1 MDEAKVID
9 KRSEALEHLPVGRL
23 LKQFAIPAVVGT
35 MVNSLYNIVDR
46 MFIGNGVG
54 SLAISGL
61 AVTFPIIIFLQ
72 AMGMLVGSGAS
83 ARVSILLGAKKRD
96 TAEELLGNAFLL
108 TLLISVPTTLFCL
121 IFLDDLLLAFGASQ
135 QTLKYAREY
144 LIIALPGNIF
154 ANISFSYNAVMR
166 AAGYPSKAMTTML
179 IGAFSNIILDPIF
192 IFVLD
197 MGIAGAAWATV
208 ISMFISMCFVL
219 THFLSKSSNIRLH
232 TRNFKLKKKH
242 IIAILSIGMA
252 PFSMQLTGSFVAVI
266 LNKSL
271 AEYGG
276 DYAVGAYGILNSF
289 AMLILMLCLG
299 ISHGM
304 QPIVGY
310 NYGAELYHR
319 VKEASW
325 RSFALNMSIGLI
337 GGLLGVFAPGLIVR
351 GFTSDPEL
359 MDITIYAVRVCTF
372 HFAAVGF
379 QITTTQYFQS
389 IGRAKISMLL
399 SLTRQIIYLIPLLL
413 LLPPILG
420 LKGIWISLPTSDI
433 LAAMTA
439 FFVYSYHYNKR
450 IKPAL

>member
-1 MDEAKVID
+1 MMD

-23 LKQFAIPAVVGT
+23 LRQFAVPAVVGT
-35 MVNSLYNIVDR
+35 MVNSLYNVVDR

-72 AMGMLVGSGAS
+72 AMGMLIGSGAS
-83 ARVSILLGAKKRD
+83 ARVSILLGAKKRE

-108 TLLISVPTTLFCL
+108 TLLISLPATLLCL
-121 IFLDDLLLAFGASQ
+121 IYLDDLLLAFGASY

-154 ANISFSYNAVMR
+154 ANIAFSYNAVMR

-179 IGAFSNIILDPIF
+179 IGAISNIILDPIF
-192 IFVLD
+192 IFVFN

-208 ISMFISMCFVL
+208 ISMFISMCFVV
-219 THFLSKSSNIRLH
+219 THFLSKSSNIQLRIK
-232 TRNFKLKKKH
+232 NFKLKKRH

-252 PFSMQLTGSFVAVI
+252 PFSMQLTGSLITVI

-271 AEYGG
+271 AQYGG
-276 DYAVGAYGILNSF
+276 DYAVGAYGILSSF

-299 ISHGM
+299 VSQGM

-325 RSFALNMSIGLI
+325 RSFGLNMSIGLV
-337 GGLLGVFAPGLIVR
+337 GGLLGVLAPSLIVR
-351 GFTSDPEL
+351 GFTSDPKL
-359 MDITIYAVRVCTF
+359 MDLTVYAVRVCTF
-372 HFAAVGF
+372 HFAVVGF

-389 IGRAKISMLL
+389 IGRAKVSMLL

-420 LKGIWISLPTSDI
+420 LKGIWFSLPISDI

-439 FFVYSYHYNKR
+439 FFVYLYHYNKR